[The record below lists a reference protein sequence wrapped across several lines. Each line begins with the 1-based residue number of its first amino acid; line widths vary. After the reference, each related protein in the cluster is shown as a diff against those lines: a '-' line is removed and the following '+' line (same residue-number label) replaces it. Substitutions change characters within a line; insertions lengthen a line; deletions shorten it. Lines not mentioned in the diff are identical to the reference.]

1 MNEIRTYTLKIPDV
15 PVIQLNLATQIHA
28 IFIEVL
34 DGNHKLLGL
43 VKDDDLIYF
52 SKLQVPLIWNGVIYN
67 PNVRQYISA
76 PSGEY
81 FIRVKALKLF
91 GDINNENDYE
101 VWVSPKF
108 RINRA
113 A

>member
-1 MNEIRTYTLKIPDV
+1 M

-28 IFIEVL
+28 IFIEIL

-43 VKDDDLIYF
+43 VKDDSRIYF
-52 SKLQVPLIWNGVIYN
+52 SKIEMQIEWNGVIYN
-67 PNVRQYISA
+67 PNVKQYISA
-76 PSGEY
+76 PNGEY

-91 GDINNENDYE
+91 GNINNENDYE

-108 RINRA
+108 RINRIA
-113 A
+113 

>member
-1 MNEIRTYTLKIPDV
+1 M
-15 PVIQLNLATQIHA
+15 PVIQFSLATHTHV

-43 VKDDDLIYF
+43 VKDDSFTHF
-52 SKLQVPLIWNGVIYN
+52 SRVEVPLIWNGVIYN
-67 PNVRQYISA
+67 PNSKQYISA
-76 PSGEY
+76 PNGEY
-81 FIRVKALKLF
+81 FIRVRALKLF

>member
-1 MNEIRTYTLKIPDV
+1 M

-43 VKDDDLIYF
+43 VKDDSFTHF
-52 SKLQVPLIWNGVIYN
+52 SKVEEVPIIWNGVIYN
-67 PNVRQYISA
+67 PNNKQYISA
-76 PSGEY
+76 PNGEY

-91 GDINNENDYE
+91 GNINNENDYE